1 MHNPLRHCFGGQTA
15 DRSTARRVT
24 SVISVVALLTLTGLF
39 VALMSPRTAAAD
51 LLKPTIT
58 KDVDA
63 NGDNVFNDSENVAK
77 NVTYP
82 LTVTYRL
89 TVTAGSFSHT
99 IVSITDS
106 TTNDIGNC
114 QSLVGTTIAAG
125 STTSCTY
132 TEVISKAGSAPF
144 VNVATLTYDN
154 AGNDVLSNDSTV
166 NFPGM
171 SLDKSSTTTLITSAG
186 QIVPYSYLISNT
198 GTSLLTGIT
207 LVDNKTDAPPSCPST
222 TLAVGASMTCTGQH
236 TVTLAELTAG
246 GNLVNIATASSNE
259 APDAT
264 DTVSIPIV
272 PPPPPANSGAKTMG
286 FWQNRNGQGII
297 TGQAASGVCPSAT
310 WLRQYAPFQDLS
322 ASANCAAVATY
333 VYNLIKGST
342 SNCGGATCNAMLK
355 AQMLA
360 TALDVYFSNRHPDVF
375 ELRERVV
382 GLRRRLEHDRVTD
395 ARVRSESVER
405 RRLNVVWQRQG
416 DAGPRQGRLR
426 RDQQRGRDPDLTGR
440 RLTRQHTGPQP
451 WGPDYFSNR
460 PFGPWKS
467 GRCWC

>member
-1 MHNPLRHCFGGQTA
+1 MRNALRHRFGGRTA
-15 DRSTARRVT
+15 DRRTVRRAAK
-24 SVISVVALLTLTGLF
+24 VISVVTMLTLMGLF
-39 VALMSPRTAAAD
+39 VASMSAAPAAAD
-51 LLKPTIT
+51 GAKPTIT

-63 NGDNVFNDSENVAK
+63 NGDNVFNDTENVAK

-89 TVTAGSFSHT
+89 TVTAGSFPHT
-99 IVSITDS
+99 IVSIIDS

-114 QSLVGTTIAAG
+114 QSLVGTTLAAN
-125 STTSCTY
+125 SSTSCTY
-132 TEVISKAGSAPF
+132 TEVISQAGTVPF

-171 SLDKSSTTTLITSAG
+171 SLDKSSTTTLITAAG
-186 QIVPYSYLISNT
+186 QIVPYSYLITNT
-198 GTSLLTGIT
+198 GTSVLTGIT

-222 TLAVGASMTCTGQH
+222 TLAVSTSMTCTGQH

-272 PPPPPANSGAKTMG
+272 PPPPPENSGAKTMG

-297 TGQAASGVCPSAT
+297 TGQAATGVCPSGT

-322 ASANCAAVATY
+322 ATANCAAVATY
-333 VYNLIKGST
+333 VYNLIKGSG
-342 SNCGGATCNAMLK
+342 SNCGGTTCNAMLK
-355 AQMLA
+355 PQMLA
-360 TALDVYFSNRHPDVF
+360 TALDVYFSNPA
-375 ELRERVV
+375 LGGNQLGAAAPIG
-382 GLRRRLEHDRVTD
+382 GLTV
-395 ARVRSESVER
+395 
-405 RRLNVVWQRQG
+405 
-416 DAGPRQGRLR
+416 
-426 RDQQRGRDPDLTGR
+426 DLTHVCSDIPTCSSFVNVSSAFGGASSMTVSQM
-440 RLTRQHTGPQP
+440 LAYAAGQ
-451 WGPDYFSNR
+451 SNVGGSTWYGNVKATQVLAKDA
-460 PFGPWKS
+460 FDAINNGVATLI
-467 GRCWC
+467 